1 MINKNLRERS
11 EIHKKRYH
19 GTNTFT
25 LQKRMITMKIT
36 DIKIRK
42 LYSTGNVRA
51 IISITFDNCFA
62 VHELRIIQNEDKL
75 FVSMPSRIDETGAF
89 RDIVHPINP
98 ETREYIEAAVIG
110 FYDNYVS
117 ALNEVIS
124 DFKDKV

>member
-1 MINKNLRERS
+1 
-11 EIHKKRYH
+11 
-19 GTNTFT
+19 
-25 LQKRMITMKIT
+25 MKIT

-51 IISITFDNCFA
+51 IISITLDNCFA

-75 FVSMPSRIDETGAF
+75 FVSMPSRVYETGAF